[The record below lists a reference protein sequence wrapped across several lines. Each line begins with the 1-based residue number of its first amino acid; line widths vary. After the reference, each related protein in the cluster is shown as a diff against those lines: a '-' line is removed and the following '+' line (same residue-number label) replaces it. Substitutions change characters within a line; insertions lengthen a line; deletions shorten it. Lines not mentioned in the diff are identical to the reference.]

1 MSHSSRAHV
10 RTKSGI
16 SQPAE
21 NEKEGHGPAG
31 PRREGGRV
39 NANAQPQST
48 RTCSSLCFV
57 CTNVDSLREEFL
69 IRVADSSPEFTVEP
83 IVL

>member
-1 MSHSSRAHV
+1 MKDR
-10 RTKSGI
+10 
-16 SQPAE
+16 
-21 NEKEGHGPAG
+21 HGPAG

-39 NANAQPQST
+39 NANAQPKA
-48 RTCSSLCFV
+48 LAHV
-57 CTNVDSLREEFL
+57 LVYVLCTNIDSFINEREEFL